1 MAFLYINNPFQIYIE
16 TNSLIDGCSTQVDDE
31 IGTPPNRTNHMTPF
45 FGSDHKKVWTF
56 SPILALKFDSLK
68 IVVKIV
74 VIASPSASIVSIIDI
89 FSSIE
94 YD

>member
-1 MAFLYINNPFQIYIE
+1 MGAAHKL
-16 TNSLIDGCSTQVDDE
+16 
-31 IGTPPNRTNHMTPF
+31 MTKLELPQ
-45 FGSDHKKVWTF
+45 T
-56 SPILALKFDSLK
+56 ALKFDSLK

-94 YD
+94 YDWT